1 MPVEPDPAD
10 PPDGDLPE
18 DALRLVEQVRKGVRD
33 DVNSILDERLRVND
47 PDPDPAGGEP
57 DPDPDPPQPR
67 SFLERL
73 GF

>member
-1 MPVEPDPAD
+1 MSDDPDPGAQ
-10 PPDGDLPE
+10 PDGDLPQ
-18 DALRLVEQVRKGVRD
+18 DAQRLVEQVRKGVRD

-47 PDPDPAGGEP
+47 PDPAADPADPEP
-57 DPDPDPPQPR
+57 DPPKPQ